1 MMLGEESDSAA
12 YWKKC
17 GDEAL
22 ANNIKGVII
31 MVPFP
36 PSPLSLFSL
45 SSREHTGTA

>member
-36 PSPLSLFSL
+36 PL
-45 SSREHTGTA
+45 SSFSFLIVK